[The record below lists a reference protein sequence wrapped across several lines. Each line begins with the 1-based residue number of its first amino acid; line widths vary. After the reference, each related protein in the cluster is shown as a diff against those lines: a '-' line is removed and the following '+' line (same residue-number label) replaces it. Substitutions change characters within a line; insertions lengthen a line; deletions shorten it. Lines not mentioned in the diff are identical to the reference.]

1 MKEDLGGV
9 RKDTVVCVCA
19 GRVMFTSRIKCR
31 KKEKIRDTGPGGKFA
46 RRGGGGGTEGRDGR
60 FRRGRKR

>member
-1 MKEDLGGV
+1 M
-9 RKDTVVCVCA
+9 CA
-19 GRVMFTSRIKCR
+19 GRVRFTSRIKCR

>member
-9 RKDTVVCVCA
+9 RKDTVVWECVL
-19 GRVMFTSRIKCR
+19 
-31 KKEKIRDTGPGGKFA
+31 GGLGFGFA

-60 FRRGRKR
+60 FRRGGKK

>member
-1 MKEDLGGV
+1 MLGGLGLQAEENV
-9 RKDTVVCVCA
+9 ERK
-19 GRVMFTSRIKCR
+19 R
-31 KKEKIRDTGPGGKFA
+31 EKIRDTGLGGGFA